1 MTLRDVKIAS
11 LYNSML
17 SDIDVLTDF
26 YSPVLEEANRYDRVA
41 GYFSS
46 SVFASAARGI
56 AGLVRN
62 GGKMRL
68 VTSHAFTPGDIT
80 KLQDFFDSKEL
91 ENVLIEQFT
100 SSYQKLGSL
109 QSTIEKHHVAAM
121 CWMLREGFLEIKV
134 VIPDSAD
141 LADANPEDFEKFH
154 PKFGIIYDVDGNSV
168 AFHGSVNETAGA
180 WQRNMENFVV
190 FKSWIPGMGEFINP
204 SVSDFEKMWS
214 GSVSKGWRTIDLPA
228 AVKEKI
234 IRDFAPVEFPK
245 EIENLN
251 KENHLGLREYQ
262 IHAVNSWINN
272 DHKGILEMATGTG
285 KTRTAKACITN
296 AINLGTCLTIV
307 VVPYQHIG
315 DQWEREL
322 LDFEPVVIGANWR
335 KKIEEFSNLASM
347 GRIEN
352 LTLIAVQNTA
362 GNSDFVALIN
372 DLRKSFK
379 NFLLVGDEVHWLGAN
394 AFSGALM
401 DEANLRLGLSATPQ
415 RYFDEEGTEKLIDYF
430 GGTVY
435 QLTIG
440 DALSIQD
447 ESGKNILCPYE
458 YHPILVDLSES
469 ELNQYREISK
479 KIAQYKSMEDQYDM
493 RVQLNIQYTKRAAIS
508 KSAAS
513 KIPAVRELLTTLE
526 KPLKN
531 CLIYCADKNQ
541 LMEVAKLLHEQNID
555 FQQITGEESTVPSDK
570 FNGMN
575 EREFII
581 HNFSIGQLGVLL
593 AIRCLDE
600 GVDIPS
606 ASIGIILASS
616 GNTKEF
622 IQRRGRLMRPFL
634 NKEKATIY
642 DFCVLPDTPDS
653 EIRELSIIQVELK
666 RVIEFGEDALNRSQ
680 VYDLVQS
687 FES

>member
-17 SDIDVLTDF
+17 SDIDVLTEF

-68 VTSHAFTPGDIT
+68 VTSHAFTPSDIT

-109 QSTIEKHHVAAM
+109 QSTIEKNHVAAM

-134 VIPDSAD
+134 IVPDSAD

-190 FKSWIPGMGEFINP
+190 FKSWIPGMSEFINP
-204 SVSDFEKMWS
+204 SVVDFEKMWS
-214 GSVSKGWRTIDLPA
+214 GSVSKGWRTIELPV
-228 AVKEKI
+228 AVKDKI
-234 IRDFAPVEFPK
+234 IRDFAPLEFPK

-251 KENHLGLREYQ
+251 KENDLGLRDYQ

-296 AINLGTCLTIV
+296 AISLGTCLTII

-322 LDFEPVVIGANWR
+322 LDFEPVVVGANWR
-335 KKIEEFSNLASM
+335 KKLEEFSNLASM
-347 GRIEN
+347 ERIEN
-352 LTLIAVQNTA
+352 LTLITVQNTA

-394 AFSGALM
+394 AFSGAMM

-415 RYFDEEGTEKLIDYF
+415 RYFDEEGTEKLIEYF

-435 QLTIG
+435 QLTLG

-447 ESGKNILCPYE
+447 ESGKKILCPYE

-513 KIPAVRELLTTLE
+513 KIPAMRELLKTLE

-541 LMEVAKLLHEQNID
+541 LLEVAKILHEQAID

-606 ASIGIILASS
+606 ARIGIILASS

-634 NKEKATIY
+634 DKEKAIIY
-642 DFCVLPDTPDS
+642 DFCVLPKTPES
-653 EIRELSIIQVELK
+653 EMRELSIIQVELK
-666 RVIEFGEDALNRSQ
+666 RVMEFGEDALNRSQ
-680 VYDLVQS
+680 VYDLVES
-687 FES
+687 FER